1 MNWKKVTL
9 MWLVAIVVGFYTTF
23 VLQTLWNWFAVEAL
37 HAPTI
42 SYWTMYGL
50 MMLVRLVF
58 DKNGAEMDE
67 RFKRLGILVQ
77 GCIRDDKSDEV
88 RTAIEDEEKGL
99 PLTLGAIAG
108 GQAIANTLTLAIGFF
123 VKAFLI

>member
-37 HAPTI
+37 HAPSI

-58 DKNGAEMDE
+58 DTKGVEMDQ
-67 RFKRLGILVQ
+67 RFKHLGILIQ

-88 RTAIEDEEKGL
+88 TTATEADEKGL
-99 PLTLGAIAG
+99 
-108 GQAIANTLTLAIGFF
+108 
-123 VKAFLI
+123 